1 MKLAVSQDYLAL
13 AELMLKAQRKYVVS
27 KTKDDGFKKGF
38 VQKIDRFI
46 KEVEPN
52 NIASY
57 NVFRE
62 WAPRVLEINKKKP
75 GFLDRVFNSAQFE
88 GEEFADEI
96 ILGVIES
103 IDVRFLEGG
112 SKLYEALLDA
122 KDYRRVKRK

>member
-27 KTKDDGFKKGF
+27 KTKDDGFRKGF

-62 WAPRVLEINKKKP
+62 WAPRVIEVNKKKP
-75 GFLDRVFNSAQFE
+75 GFIDRVFNSAQFE
-88 GEEFADEI
+88 GETFADEI
-96 ILGVIES
+96 ILDVIES
-103 IDVRFLEGG
+103 IDLRFLEGG

-122 KDYRRVKRK
+122 KDYRVKRK

>member
-103 IDVRFLEGG
+103 INLRFLEGG
-112 SKLYEALLDA
+112 SKLYEALLNA
-122 KDYRRVKRK
+122 KDYRVKRR

>member
-27 KTKDDGFKKGF
+27 KTKDDSFKKGF

-122 KDYRRVKRK
+122 KDYRRVKRR

>member
-1 MKLAVSQDYLAL
+1 
-13 AELMLKAQRKYVVS
+13 MLKAQRKYVVS

-103 IDVRFLEGG
+103 INLRFLEGG
-112 SKLYEALLDA
+112 SKLYEALLNA
-122 KDYRRVKRK
+122 KDYRAKRR

>member
-38 VQKIDRFI
+38 IQKIDRFI

-103 IDVRFLEGG
+103 INLRFLEGG
-112 SKLYEALLDA
+112 SKLYEALLNA
-122 KDYRRVKRK
+122 KDYRRAKRR

>member
-103 IDVRFLEGG
+103 INLRFLEGG
-112 SKLYEALLDA
+112 SKLYEALLNA
-122 KDYRRVKRK
+122 KDYRAKRR